1 MQTSVAKVFN
11 EKSKNGHKKR
21 NGQIVY
27 RIGSLITGVKVES
40 SLDSIEISKG

>member
-11 EKSKNGHKKR
+11 EKSK

-40 SLDSIEISKG
+40 SLDSIEISKVE